1 MEFPWKFE
9 TFLFVLE
16 GLKDLN
22 CYFSK
27 LVYLYNEFSDGS
39 FLIEESR
46 LGDTRTVGSF
56 FSFFFILNSLM

>member
-9 TFLFVLE
+9 TFLFALE
-16 GLKDLN
+16 VLKDLK

-46 LGDTRTVGSF
+46 L
-56 FSFFFILNSLM
+56 